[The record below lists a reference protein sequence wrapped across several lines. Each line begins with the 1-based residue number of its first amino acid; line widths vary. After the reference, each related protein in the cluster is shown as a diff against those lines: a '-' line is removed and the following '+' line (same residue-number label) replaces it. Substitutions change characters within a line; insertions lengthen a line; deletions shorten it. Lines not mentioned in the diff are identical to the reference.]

1 MIGKPETDFTQNR
14 FLLQRIKM
22 QENSGLVIFVV
33 QCLLEK
39 TSRMEMFLRDGEQFF
54 FLDLFFSEPYLID
67 LLTNWIIDQI

>member
-39 TSRMEMFLRDGEQFF
+39 TSRMEMFLRDGGVILLFGPF
-54 FLDLFFSEPYLID
+54 FLRTLPYRPF
-67 LLTNWIIDQI
+67 N